1 MMQLPLAESCRI
13 SGESL
18 RDARGLFEVEH
29 CPLPGIYPEDP
40 EQALAM
46 TSPLRVVQA
55 RRSGFVQL
63 AHRFDGGL
71 YRQYAFAGGGAGAYR
86 RHLDWF
92 AGEIA
97 ARFPHSA
104 SILEV
109 GCGDGWLLRELK
121 SRGCSDVLGIDP
133 SRAASK
139 ESCDWLLSGY
149 FPDDLPADQRN
160 RGRDLVIC
168 RHVLEHIESP
178 VPFMKALAEAL
189 LPNGELWIEVPDLDC
204 TVERGI
210 WSNFYQLHCNYFS
223 ATTLDRLAAA
233 AGLRCVGGQVVEVF
247 GGSILRRY
255 VRGSSE
261 AIPEPPVLEG
271 IAARVADYQGS
282 MVRLAEALPAGAV
295 GYGAAER
302 TAVMLG
308 LAPVFGERLS
318 GLYDGNPLLAG
329 RHLAGTRLLIEGKD
343 ALFRRNPPVIVLF
356 AISNVTE
363 ILADWKRGLDGN
375 TLVGVAGGDFPL
387 KPLKAFP

>member
-1 MMQLPLAESCRI
+1 MMHLPLAESCRL

-18 RDARGLFEVEH
+18 RDARPLFEVEH

-40 EQALAM
+40 DQAFQM

-55 RRSGFVQL
+55 RQSGFAQL
-63 AHRFDGGL
+63 AHVFDGGI

-86 RHLDWF
+86 CHLDWF
-92 AGEIA
+92 AGEISG
-97 ARFPHSA
+97 RFPRSA

-121 SRGCSDVLGIDP
+121 GRGYPDILGIDP

-160 RGRDLVIC
+160 LGRDLVVC

-178 VPFMKALAEAL
+178 GPFVKALAAAL
-189 LPNGELWIEVPDLDC
+189 RPDGELWIEVPDLDC
-204 TVERGI
+204 TVQRGI

-223 ATTLDRLAAA
+223 AITLDRLAAA

-255 VRGSSE
+255 VHGSSE
-261 AIPEPPVLEG
+261 AIHEPAPLEG
-271 IAARVADYQGS
+271 IAARVEAYRGS
-282 MVRLAEALPAGAV
+282 MVRLADSLPAGAV

-308 LAPVFGERLS
+308 LAPVFAERLS
-318 GLYDGNPLLAG
+318 GLHDGNPLLQG
-329 RHLAGTRLLIEGKD
+329 RHLAGTRLRIEGKET
-343 ALFRRNPPVIVLF
+343 LFRGNPAAIVLF
-356 AISNVTE
+356 AISNTAE
-363 ILADWKRGLDGN
+363 ILAEWKRELKGE
-375 TLVGVAGGDFPL
+375 TLVGIAGGEFPL
-387 KPLKAFP
+387 KPLKDYP